1 MADRYRA
8 FISYCH
14 ADEKWAA
21 WLQRALERY
30 RVPKRLRREQ
40 PRLPRRLNPVF
51 RDKEELASAS
61 DLGDSIRGALA
72 RSDALIVVCSPAAAA
87 SRWVNEE
94 IRVFRELAPE
104 RDIFCLMVAGSPQRD
119 TADFAF
125 PLALLKDEDGSEL
138 PEPLAADVRPGADGK
153 QGALVKM
160 AAGLLGVGIDALRQ
174 RDQQRR
180 VRLFAGLAAGAAAI
194 SVVTIGL
201 AISAS
206 LARNE
211 AELRRDQ
218 AEDLIE
224 FMLVELRER
233 LQLIGKLDALD
244 VVGDQAMEYFAA
256 LGDDLSP
263 DDALSRVMALRQI
276 GEVRFDQGRLEAA
289 LDAFSASRD
298 HARELHREHP
308 GDNDLLF
315 ELGQAEFWV
324 GYVAWE
330 RQQFDVAANAFEI
343 YMDHSEEL
351 LSREPDNPD
360 YLAELMYAFSNLGSL
375 ALEQGRRVDA
385 LAYFEASNEI
395 ARRIARENPDD
406 AYGWFEL
413 REGLSWKGS
422 ALIALGDLQ
431 AARVSFVE
439 ALEAADEARRL
450 DATMNQQFEWAQ
462 QVIQLAGIH
471 RLLGET
477 DRARRQYEE
486 ALTVFAEVVAHDP
499 ANAVWRRQLA
509 RTHLRLAE
517 LTLLESDQE
526 SAARHIGASVSIT
539 RNLTEKDPTNLAYR
553 VDYAVALRV
562 DAERL
567 LSSGDR
573 VSARNR
579 AIAGHELVDAI
590 SQDSSAVAVRMESAR
605 AEEMLGLLA
614 AIEGDAQA
622 AMDWWER
629 ALSRLPKDNATLLET
644 ALRARLLHRLGRYD
658 TASPLVQ
665 VLVEAGLADPTL
677 SLPKKL

>member
-1 MADRYRA
+1 
-8 FISYCH
+8 
-14 ADEKWAA
+14 
-21 WLQRALERY
+21 
-30 RVPKRLRREQ
+30 
-40 PRLPRRLNPVF
+40 
-51 RDKEELASAS
+51 
-61 DLGDSIRGALA
+61 
-72 RSDALIVVCSPAAAA
+72 
-87 SRWVNEE
+87 
-94 IRVFRELAPE
+94 
-104 RDIFCLMVAGSPQRD
+104 
-119 TADFAF
+119 
-125 PLALLKDEDGSEL
+125 
-138 PEPLAADVRPGADGK
+138 RPGADGK
-153 QGALVKM
+153 QGALIKI

-180 VRLFAGLAAGAAAI
+180 VRFFAGLATGAAAI

-201 AISAS
+201 AVSAS

-289 LDAFSASRD
+289 LEAFSASRD
-298 HARELHREHP
+298 HARTLHSKQP

-351 LSREPDNPD
+351 LSREPGNPD

-395 ARRIARENPDD
+395 ARRIARENPND
-406 AYGWFEL
+406 AYGWVEL
-413 REGLSWKGS
+413 REGLSWRGS
-422 ALIALGDLQ
+422 TLIALGDLEG
-431 AARVSFVE
+431 ARESFVE
-439 ALEAADEARRL
+439 SLEAADKARRL
-450 DATMNQQFEWAQ
+450 DASMNQQFEWAQ
-462 QVIQLAGIH
+462 QVMQLAGMH

-477 DRARRQYEE
+477 DRAQRKYEE
-486 ALTVFAEVVAHDP
+486 ALTVFSEVVAHDP
-499 ANAVWRRQLA
+499 DNAVWRRELA

-517 LTLLESDQE
+517 LDLLQNDQA
-526 SAARHIGASVSIT
+526 SAARHVGASVSIT
-539 RNLTEKDPTNLAYR
+539 RTLTEKDPTNLTYR
-553 VDYAVALRV
+553 VDYAVVLRV

-567 LSSGDR
+567 LSSGDT
-573 VSARNR
+573 VSAMQR
-579 AIAGHELVDAI
+579 ALAGHQLVDAI
-590 SQDSSAVAVRMESAR
+590 LQNSSAMAVRMESAR
-605 AEEMLGLLA
+605 AEEILGRLA
-614 AIEGDAQA
+614 AIEGDSQA
-622 AMDWWER
+622 AMDRWER
-629 ALSRLPKDNATLLET
+629 ALTRLPGDNADLLET

-665 VLVEAGLADPTL
+665 VLTEAGFADPML
-677 SLPKKL
+677 SLPEKI

>member
-21 WLQRALERY
+21 WLQRTLERY
-30 RVPKRLRREQ
+30 RVPKRLRLEQ
-40 PRLPRRLNPVF
+40 PGLPRRLNPIF

-61 DLGDSIRGALA
+61 DLGDSIRSALA

-94 IRVFRELAPE
+94 IRVFRELAPD
-104 RDIFCLMVAGSPQRD
+104 RDIFCLMVAGSPERD
-119 TADFAF
+119 TADCAF
-125 PLALLKDEDGSEL
+125 PVALLKDENGSEL
-138 PEPLAADVRPGADGK
+138 PEPLAADARPGSDGK
-153 QGALVKM
+153 QGALIKI

-180 VRLFAGLAAGAAAI
+180 VRFFAGLATGAAAI

-201 AISAS
+201 AVSAS

-289 LDAFSASRD
+289 LEAFNASRD
-298 HARELHREHP
+298 HARTLHSKQP

-351 LSREPDNPD
+351 LSREPGNPD

-395 ARRIARENPDD
+395 ARRIARENPND
-406 AYGWFEL
+406 AYGWVEL
-413 REGLSWKGS
+413 REGLSWRGS
-422 ALIALGDLQ
+422 TLIALGDLEG
-431 AARVSFVE
+431 ARESFVE
-439 ALEAADEARRL
+439 SLEAADKARRL
-450 DATMNQQFEWAQ
+450 DASMNQQFEWAQ
-462 QVIQLAGIH
+462 QVMQLAGMH

-477 DRARRQYEE
+477 DRAQRKYEE
-486 ALTVFAEVVAHDP
+486 ALTVFSEVVAHDP
-499 ANAVWRRQLA
+499 DNAVWRRELA

-517 LTLLESDQE
+517 LDLLQNDQA
-526 SAARHIGASVSIT
+526 SAARHVGASVSIART
-539 RNLTEKDPTNLAYR
+539 LTEKDPTNLTYR
-553 VDYAVALRV
+553 VDYAVVLRV

-567 LSSGDR
+567 LSSGDT
-573 VSARNR
+573 VSAMQR
-579 AIAGHELVDAI
+579 ALAGHELVDAI
-590 SQDSSAVAVRMESAR
+590 LQNSSAMAVRMESAR
-605 AEEMLGLLA
+605 AEEILGRLA
-614 AIEGDAQA
+614 AIEGDSQA
-622 AMDWWER
+622 AMDRWER
-629 ALSRLPKDNATLLET
+629 ALTRLPGDNADLLET

-665 VLVEAGLADPTL
+665 VLTEAGFADPML
-677 SLPKKL
+677 SLPEKI